1 MIEDIKNFKIN
12 WIDGMKI
19 SKEHFQ
25 SLQNFAENS
34 VKDAFVTRK
43 GRYGYGYLASHTG
56 GANDDHI
63 TLDIHKSL
71 KVSIKE
77 LRAITPN
84 GNRIEITKQTPGVE
98 DDITV
103 SDFLDSKSEGGFL
116 LINLDTE
123 NSVAFGEHD
132 PKEVPPRSPFLTNGH
147 FFTFID
153 AVELEQ
159 TGLGGNQLPIAK
171 ITKDGK
177 GLSSTTDYI
186 PPCTSL
192 GAHAQLV
199 DFYNQADNFLKSAER
214 SAITIV
220 QKINSKDNENPI
232 ADAMNIAVDK
242 LYVYLA
248 QKITT
253 VKWEQYDMHPKDLLE
268 ILVSFARIFKGS
280 VDVSSPENKEQ
291 LFNYFGE
298 WTDLKGGDY
307 EKTFTDIINLK
318 YNHLDV
324 NENIKTVSK
333 FMKTIDRLLTVLT
346 QVDYIGKRR
355 DMGIFVHENVVKEK
369 SKKSDR
375 SEKSGGPSFLAE

>member
-19 SKEHFQ
+19 SKAHFQ

-43 GRYGYGYLASHTG
+43 GRYCYGYLDSHTDG
-56 GANDDHI
+56 KNDYVI
-63 TLDIHKSL
+63 NLDIHKSL
-71 KVSIKE
+71 KITIKA

-84 GNRIEITKQTPGVE
+84 GNRIQITKQTPGVE

-103 SDFLDSKSEGGFL
+103 DDFLDMKGEEGFL

-123 NSVAFGEHD
+123 NAVAFGEQD
-132 PKEVPPRSPFLTNGH
+132 PKEVPPRYPFLTNGH

-153 AVELEQ
+153 AEELEKN
-159 TGLGGNQLPIAK
+159 GLAGNQLPVAK
-171 ITKDGK
+171 IVKEAK
-177 GLSSTTDYI
+177 GLSLTTDYI

-192 GAHAQLV
+192 GAHAQLM
-199 DFYNQADNFLKSAER
+199 DFYDQAESFLKMAER
-214 SAITIV
+214 NAINIV
-220 QKINSKDNENPI
+220 QKIKSKQNENPI
-232 ADAMNIAVDK
+232 SDAMYIAVNK
-242 LYVYLA
+242 IYMYLA
-248 QKITT
+248 QKMTT

-298 WTDLKGGDY
+298 WTDLKGGAY

-324 NENIKTVSK
+324 NENIKKISA

-369 SKKSDR
+369 SSKSD
-375 SEKSGGPSFLAE
+375 KSNGPSFLAE

>member
-34 VKDAFVTRK
+34 VKDAFVSRK
-43 GRYGYGYLASHTG
+43 GRHGYGFLATHTVG
-56 GANDDHI
+56 KNDCVVN
-63 TLDIHKSL
+63 LDIHKSL
-71 KVSIKE
+71 KISIKE

-84 GNRIEITKQTPGVE
+84 GNRIEITKETPSVE

-103 SDFLDSKSEGGFL
+103 TDFLETNSEIGYL
-116 LINLDTE
+116 IINLDTE
-123 NSVAFGEHD
+123 NSVAFGTKN
-132 PKEVPPRSPFLTNGH
+132 PKEIPPRYPFLTNGH

-153 AVELEQ
+153 AEALQ
-159 TGLGGNQLPIAK
+159 KTGLSGNQLPIAK
-171 ITKDGK
+171 IVKDGV
-177 GLSSTTDYI
+177 GLSATTDYV

-199 DFYNQADNFLKSAER
+199 DFYDEAEQFLKMAER
-214 SAITIV
+214 NAITIV
-220 QKINSKDNENPI
+220 QKIKSKQNENPI
-232 ADAMNIAVDK
+232 SDTMFVAVDK
-242 LYVYLA
+242 IYVYLA
-248 QKITT
+248 QKMTSL
-253 VKWEQYDMHPKDLLE
+253 KWEQYDMHPKDLLE

-280 VDVSSPENKEQ
+280 VDTASPENKEQ

-298 WTDLKGGDY
+298 WTDLKGGVY

-324 NENIKTVSK
+324 NENIKTVSA
-333 FMKTIDRLLTVLT
+333 FMKTLDRLLSVLT

-355 DMGIFVHENVVKEK
+355 DMGIFVHENVVREK
-369 SKKSDR
+369 SSPSDT
-375 SEKSGGPSFLAE
+375 SSGPSFLAE

>member
-43 GRYGYGYLASHTG
+43 GRYGYGYLASHMG
-56 GANDDHI
+56 GKNDSAFN
-63 TLDIHKSL
+63 LDIHKSL
-71 KVSIKE
+71 KISIKE

-84 GNRIEITKQTPGVE
+84 GNRIEITKETPGVE

-103 SDFLDSKSEGGFL
+103 SDFMDTKSEEGFL

-123 NSVAFGEHD
+123 NSVAFGEQD
-132 PKEVPPRSPFLTNGH
+132 SKEVPPRYPFLTNGH

-153 AVELEQ
+153 SEELEK
-159 TGLGGNQLPIAK
+159 TGLAGNQLPVAK
-171 ITKDGK
+171 IVKDGK
-177 GLSSTTDYI
+177 GLSSVTDYI

-199 DFYNQADNFLKSAER
+199 EFYDNAEGFLKMAER
-214 SAITIV
+214 NAITIV
-220 QKINSKDNENPI
+220 QKIKSKQNENPI
-232 ADAMNIAVDK
+232 SDAMFIAVDK
-242 LYVYLA
+242 IYPYLA
-248 QKITT
+248 QQITT

-298 WTDLKGGDY
+298 WTDLKGGAY
-307 EKTFTDIINLK
+307 EKTFSDIINLK

-324 NENIKTVSK
+324 NENIKTVST

-369 SKKSDR
+369 SRKSDK
-375 SEKSGGPSFLAE
+375 SDKSGGPSFLAE

>member
-1 MIEDIKNFKIN
+1 MIEDIINFKIN

-19 SKEHFQ
+19 SKAHFL

-43 GRYGYGYLASHTG
+43 GRYGYGYLAAHMG
-56 GANDDHI
+56 GKNDFAI
-63 TLDIHKSL
+63 NLDIHKSL
-71 KVSIKE
+71 KISIKE

-84 GNRIEITKQTPGVE
+84 GNRIEITKETPNVD
-98 DDITV
+98 DDIMV
-103 SDFLDSKSEGGFL
+103 SDFLDTKSEEGFL

-123 NSVAFGEHD
+123 NAVAFGKQD
-132 PKEVPPRSPFLTNGH
+132 SKEIPPRYPFLTNGH
-147 FFTFID
+147 FFTCID
-153 AVELEQ
+153 SEELKKI
-159 TGLGGNQLPIAK
+159 GLTGNQLPLAK
-171 ITKDGK
+171 IVKVGK
-177 GLSSTTDYI
+177 GLSSVTEYI

-199 DFYNQADNFLKSAER
+199 DFYDNAESFLKMAER
-214 SAITIV
+214 NAITII
-220 QKINSKDNENPI
+220 QKIKSKQNENPI
-232 ADAMNIAVDK
+232 SDAMLVAVDK
-242 LYVYLA
+242 IYPYLA
-248 QKITT
+248 QKITM

-280 VDVSSPENKEQ
+280 VNVSSPENKEQ

-298 WTDLKGGDY
+298 WTDLKGGAY

-324 NENIKTVSK
+324 NENIKTVSA

-369 SKKSDR
+369 SSKSDN
-375 SEKSGGPSFLAE
+375 SNTSSGPSFLAE